1 MIAKGISVFLVAA
14 NRLLRETLAKVLSN
28 KGGFNVLG
36 VSASIPESHATLSD
50 SGAEV
55 LVIDSIFPG
64 SSEQRPCEFLPKSPG
79 PKIVLIDMDDDPDVF
94 IECVRAGARGYL
106 LKEASAAEVMCA
118 IRSVSHGHAVFPP
131 QICASLL
138 RDVSSQPPGPLLAPI
153 RCDSGL
159 TRRQQQLVPLLA
171 KGLTNKEI
179 ASYLNLSEQT
189 IKNHV
194 HNILRR
200 VGVNNRFQV
209 IDSASRP
216 VSLRS

>member
-1 MIAKGISVFLVAA
+1 MVSKGISVFLVAA
-14 NRLLRETLAKVLSN
+14 NRLLRDTLAKVLSN

-36 VSASIPESHATLSD
+36 VSAGIPESHSTICA

-55 LVIDSIFPG
+55 LVIDSILPG
-64 SSEQRPCEFLPKSPG
+64 SSSQQRLSEFPPSLG
-79 PKIVLIDMDDDPDVF
+79 LKIVLIDMDEDAEVF
-94 IECVRAGARGYL
+94 VECVRAGALGYL

-131 QICASLL
+131 QICVSLL
-138 RDVSSQPPGPLLAPI
+138 RDISLQQPTLPPTPI
-153 RCDSGL
+153 RFDSGL

-179 ASYLNLSEQT
+179 ASHLNLSEQT

-200 VGVNNRFQV
+200 VGANNRFQV
-209 IDSASRP
+209 MGSAARQ
-216 VSLRS
+216 VLAQ

>member
-1 MIAKGISVFLVAA
+1 MVSKGITVFLVAA

-36 VSASIPESHATLSD
+36 VSASIPDSHSTICA
-50 SGAEV
+50 SGADV
-55 LVIDSIFPG
+55 LIIDSILPG
-64 SSEQRPCEFLPKSPG
+64 SSSEERLSEIPTSLG
-79 PKIVLIDMDDDPDVF
+79 LKIVLIDMDDDPDVF

-131 QICASLL
+131 QICFSLL
-138 RDVSSQPPGPLLAPI
+138 RDVSFQPPVLPLAASI
-153 RCDSGL
+153 RSDTGL

-179 ASYLNLSEQT
+179 ASHLNLSEQT

-200 VGVNNRFQV
+200 VGANNRFQV
-209 IDSASRP
+209 MDSTARQA
-216 VSLRS
+216 LAQ

>member
-1 MIAKGISVFLVAA
+1 MVSKGISVFLVAA

-36 VSASIPESHATLSD
+36 VSATIPDSHSTISE
-50 SGAEV
+50 SGADV
-55 LVIDSIFPG
+55 LVIDSILPG
-64 SSEQRPCEFLPKSPG
+64 SSSQQRLSEIPPSLG
-79 PKIVLIDMDDDPDVF
+79 LKIVLIDMDDDPEVF
-94 IECVRAGARGYL
+94 VECVRAGARGYL
-106 LKEASAAEVMCA
+106 LKEASASEVMCA

-131 QICASLL
+131 QICVSLL
-138 RDVSSQPPGPLLAPI
+138 REVSFQPTAFPLAAPI

-179 ASYLNLSEQT
+179 ASHLNLSEQT

-200 VGVNNRFQV
+200 VGANNRFQV
-209 IDSASRP
+209 MDSAARQA
-216 VSLRS
+216 LAQ

>member
-1 MIAKGISVFLVAA
+1 MISKGISVFLVAA

-36 VSASIPESHATLSD
+36 VSASVPESYSTIST

-55 LVIDSIFPG
+55 LVIDSIFPT
-64 SSEQRPCEFLPKSPG
+64 SSDPNEFLPKSLG
-79 PKIVLIDMDDDPDVF
+79 LKIVLIDMDDDPDVF

-131 QICASLL
+131 QICVSLL
-138 RDVSSQPPGPLLAPI
+138 RDVSSQPPAPLLGPI

-179 ASYLNLSEQT
+179 ASHLNLSEQT

-200 VGVNNRFQV
+200 VGANNRFEV
-209 IDSASRP
+209 LDSTSRAVGARP
-216 VSLRS
+216 